1 MARGRARRDLI
12 LEPIRYAKMHA
23 RGWDLRGMRVG
34 GSGPLIGSWRFTRFA
49 RERSVGLGG
58 GARGEGIERLW
69 RMGWLKA
76 DLVRIAPGGTK
87 KRLEELAGRGFA
99 KVGEE
104 GRVRLYADA
113 RAVGAG
119 AGTGGV
125 GGAPEAEQMPETIQ
139 PLFHPYRYHV
149 LRYVADVLTP
159 NVTALSTLSTA
170 GPESLTTL
178 YGQIFGWVGD
188 HIGSSEFARGLER
201 MNDRVALAVATE
213 PLYYGRV
220 FGVTTLAPRYGPTEL
235 GLDPY
240 VYREMEHE
248 ELDRRGSELYEE
260 YLEAHR
266 REVHEAYRRAGLER
280 VEEERKRLCQVS
292 ETLDPNTDLQTLLRI
307 TRGVGRLEIGGTTG
321 GALLTRTMAEML
333 RRAAEDVFSTALAEE
348 DEASGF
354 SIPRPGAPNVKERR
368 YGSARLLD
376 GERGPEIEFVR
387 SVGLG
392 IGDRVRWYVEGKTEY
407 WALAQLFG
415 TEGEHG
421 VSLVD
426 LRGQFVE
433 GDVLSF
439 RDSLRADLNNHV
451 FSLVSLDGDDDG
463 NLSAVRKAVSD
474 GEFFGSFSV
483 SEPDFELGN
492 FSLGELEEIMWEM
505 AEEGGATEGAR
516 QELHEALLKA
526 EERQQKKGELFKGKH
541 VIKAAA
547 DNVLDLNQLSKNG
560 EWGRRLMAYANEHPQ
575 RTDGKDRPV
584 NQAIDL
590 ALQGLRASYVATR
603 RALLVDSGSG
613 DLKAEVPNL
622 SGDSVFAASMSL
634 EERHLRTGEVR
645 MANGEGEEGADQEQ
659 MMIVETD
666 PPAGVLLDPDSEVT
680 LLVGPATDERNE
692 DGAAQETVGSGSGS
706 GKEA

>member
-1 MARGRARRDLI
+1 MAGRSTRRHRI
-12 LEPIRYAKMHA
+12 IEPVRYAKMHA
-23 RGWDLRGMRVG
+23 SGWDLRGMRVA

-49 RERSVGLGG
+49 QERGVGLGG

-76 DLVRIAPGGTK
+76 DLVRVAPGGTK
-87 KRLEELAGRGFA
+87 KRLEELAGRGFK
-99 KVGEE
+99 KVGQE

-119 AGTGGV
+119 VGTGGV
-125 GGAPEAEQMPETIQ
+125 GGAPKAEQMPKTIQ

-188 HIGSSEFARGLER
+188 HIGSPEFARDLEH
-201 MNDRVALAVATE
+201 MNDRVALAIATE
-213 PLYYGRV
+213 PLYFDRV

-235 GLDPY
+235 GLDPD
-240 VYREMEHE
+240 VYRDTEQE
-248 ELDRRGSELYEE
+248 ELDRRRTELYEE
-260 YLEAHR
+260 RLEDHR
-266 REVHEAYRRAGLER
+266 RDVHEAYRRAGLER
-280 VEEERKRLCQVS
+280 VEEERKRLCQIS
-292 ETLDPNTDLQTLLRI
+292 ESLDPNRDLQTLLRI

-333 RRAAEDVFSTALAEE
+333 RRAAEDVFSTTLPEE

-376 GERGPEIEFVR
+376 GERGPRIEFVR

-392 IGDRVRWYVEGKTEY
+392 VGDRVRWYVEGKTEY

-439 RDSLRADLNNHV
+439 RDSLRTDLNNHV
-451 FSLVSLDGDDDG
+451 FSLVSLDGDDDV

-483 SEPDFELGN
+483 SDPDFELGN

-505 AEEGGATEGAR
+505 AKEGGATEGAR
-516 QELHEALLKA
+516 QELHDALVKA
-526 EERQQKKGELFKGKH
+526 EERQQKKGEPLKGKH

-547 DNVLDLNQLSKNG
+547 DNVLELNQLSKNE

-575 RTDGKDRPV
+575 RTDGEDRPV
-584 NQAIDL
+584 NQAIVL
-590 ALQGLRASYVATR
+590 ALQGLRSSYVATR
-603 RALLVDSGSG
+603 RALRVDPESG

-622 SGDSVFAASMSL
+622 SGESVFAASMSL
-634 EERHLRTGEVR
+634 EDRHLRVGEILDGDGGEVK
-645 MANGEGEEGADQEQ
+645 EIDQEQ
-659 MMIVETD
+659 VLVVGTV
-666 PPAGVLLDPDSEVT
+666 PRAGALLELNSEVT
-680 LLVGPATDERNE
+680 LRVGPAADKQSKGDAVR
-692 DGAAQETVGSGSGS
+692 ETGDPDNVSVKGS
-706 GKEA
+706 